1 MSFIGN
7 IMPGIPLFLAKI
19 KILLKKLKKYS
30 EKNGNCTTKPYHVDS
45 GELFLI
51 CFLFYKKP
59 ATAIAGPVIFSNGR
73 VESPMKITRL
83 RGFFFASGTITIQ
96 VGFFIW

>member
-1 MSFIGN
+1 MARHPSLVCQN
-7 IMPGIPLFLAKI
+7 INTTEQSPEIQW
-19 KILLKKLKKYS
+19 KK
-30 EKNGNCTTKPYHVDS
+30 GNCITKLYYVDS
-45 GELFLI
+45 EELFLI

-96 VGFFIW
+96 VGLFSR